1 MLHYYFFLPSLL
13 LLLLMPFNYYFTSRG
28 VHQRS
33 GISVSSSSNK
43 NAPSS
48 PLFFLHLRP
57 WSTSE
62 REREAMFLT
71 ILSRPLHFARHRSAA
86 AAAAAIFT
94 YIKRRQRLFEC
105 TQRQVKLSTIYTE
118 NISLSLLC
126 SALIFNNTSATTMRC
141 DATTPWIEREEREA
155 PPLLSLL
162 VAVLSP
168 LLLSL
173 FFFFFFFFWRVGA
186 MDKNASWLWLCTY
199 KMKTSKKQLPERL
212 AVAADC
218 SFDVLLAQCAKA
230 QKSWQSSD
238 RNFSSLPTRLRCSSL
253 VSHCT
258 VLYCAS
264 HWIIMIMRNAP
275 GCWIEKKKKKKK
287 I

>member
-1 MLHYYFFLPSLL
+1 MC
-13 LLLLMPFNYYFTSRG
+13 
-28 VHQRS
+28 
-33 GISVSSSSNK
+33 I
-43 NAPSS
+43 NAAGYQSAAAATKTRP
-48 PLFFLHLRP
+48 PLLFFFFTFTPMKHIR
-57 WSTSE
+57 E

-141 DATTPWIEREEREA
+141 DDAMNRKRRERS

-173 FFFFFFFFWRVGA
+173 FFCFFFFF
-186 MDKNASWLWLCTY
+186 
-199 KMKTSKKQLPERL
+199 
-212 AVAADC
+212 
-218 SFDVLLAQCAKA
+218 
-230 QKSWQSSD
+230 
-238 RNFSSLPTRLRCSSL
+238 
-253 VSHCT
+253 
-258 VLYCAS
+258 
-264 HWIIMIMRNAP
+264 
-275 GCWIEKKKKKKK
+275 
-287 I
+287 